1 MMKNLF
7 FAAAGAALACAGC
20 AAEDEGVTP
29 TPPQEIPVNFSTS
42 IAEVTRGVV

>member
-7 FAAAGAALACAGC
+7 FAAAVAALACAGC

-29 TPPQEIPVNFSTS
+29 APPPKKF
-42 IAEVTRGVV
+42 R

>member
-7 FAAAGAALACAGC
+7 FAAAVAALACAGC

-29 TPPQEIPVNFSTS
+29 TPPPRNSGEFLNLY
-42 IAEVTRGVV
+42 R